1 MLGEGGRRRKVEER
15 GRCDGRKSNG
25 GEEDWRGGNEEQG
38 NRDPNDV
45 SYGLLQNIWLSQL
58 LEKHNQVL
66 IIVAVPL
73 EHSIMTD
80 IKPTTLRQ
88 F

>member
-15 GRCDGRKSNG
+15 GRCDGRKSNE

-45 SYGLLQNIWLSQL
+45 SYGLLQNLWLSQL

-66 IIVAVPL
+66 AKAN
-73 EHSIMTD
+73 H
-80 IKPTTLRQ
+80 R
-88 F
+88 